1 MAIKVLGT
9 NKVISA
15 LSKGIEKYVKRT
27 EKATMKAGLKAEY
40 FAKKNTPVDTG
51 NLRSSINTQLVEK
64 KKDRVEAVVGTNI
77 EYAPFVEF
85 GTRKMKP
92 RSMFR
97 KVVDENGKEVWKTF
111 NQALSK

>member
-9 NKVISA
+9 NKAISA
-15 LSKGIEKYVKRT
+15 LTKGIEKYVKRT

-64 KKDRVEAVVGTNI
+64 KKDRVEAVVGTNV

-92 RSMFR
+92 HSMFR

-111 NQALSK
+111 NQALK